1 MTNVPGGDD
10 YYQDVILKWD
20 EASGEFQTAC
30 IEANKEYSLANELGI
45 LDGDTIHIGE
55 ENKLKIE
62 SAKDTIDGVW
72 TKVQIYCNQFENTF
86 QELKKGTLD
95 WETAEKEGIEIWYRM
110 MMDLIAMNADD
121 LRKGEI
127 AILATDIID
136 INHLNGERGKFFQD
150 TMSKA
155 MGKAIQTTKIAITA
169 GETAVLGTN
178 AQAKYAQK
186 IMEQLLNALQG
197 VLVPKTEANKNAI
210 GLAKMWLK
218 KINKKLEEIEFNIS
232 GTALGLKPQQ
242 EKLVKLDWPYYD
254 VIAFEEKKTNGIIWP
269 RSNGITKIRED
280 MLSIMGEWR
289 ENKTFE
295 EFVQKIGEKANKI
308 PEEVLHVCKGK
319 KLWDIATGTTTVFNP
334 FIANELLG
342 WFNGKPK
349 ARIAKLIHVTGNP
362 LKKISEGVGDEKYK
376 VELDLWVT
384 TVPQIITLLQVALDI
399 PDEQAMNK
407 RNMGVPYVIVAE
419 GWDRPEIAIL
429 AKEHWF
435 TTRVIWSVQQK
446 LDPSEVN
453 TIKWVGLGNSSMNF

>member
-1 MTNVPGGDD
+1 MNNVIWDN
-10 YYQDVILKWD
+10 YYQNVILAWD
-20 EASGEFQTAC
+20 EASWEFQTAC
-30 IEANKEYSLANELGI
+30 IEANKEYSLANKLGI
-45 LDGDTIHIGE
+45 LDGDTITIGE
-55 ENKLKIE
+55 ENKLRIQA
-62 SAKDTIDGVW
+62 AKDTIDGVW
-72 TKVQIYCNQFENTF
+72 TKVQIYCNQFENVY
-86 QELKKGTLD
+86 QALIHEEIGWEEAKNQAVEL
-95 WETAEKEGIEIWYRM
+95 WYRM
-110 MMDLIAMNADD
+110 VMDLIAMNADD

-155 MGKAIQTTKIAITA
+155 MRKAIQTTQIAITA
-169 GETAVLGTN
+169 WETAVLGTN

-186 IMEQLLNALQG
+186 TMEQLLNALQG
-197 VLVPKTEANKNAI
+197 ILVPQTEANKKAI
-210 GLAKMWLK
+210 ALAQEWLE
-218 KINKKLEEIEFNIS
+218 KINAKLEEIEFNIS
-232 GTALGLKPQQ
+232 GTALWLKSQQ
-242 EKLVKLDWPYYD
+242 EKLVKLDAPYYD
-254 VIAFEEKKTNGIIWP
+254 VIAFEEKRINGIIGP

-295 EFVQKIGEKANKI
+295 EFVQKIGEKAKKI
-308 PEEVLHVCKGK
+308 PEEVLHICKGK

-342 WFNGKPK
+342 WFDWKPK

-362 LKKISEGVGDEKYK
+362 LKKISEGIGDKNYK
-376 VELDLWVT
+376 VELDLWTT

-419 GWDRPEIAIL
+419 WWDRPEIAEL
-429 AKEHWF
+429 ASKHGF
-435 TTRVIWSVQQK
+435 TTRVIWSAQQK
-446 LDPSEVN
+446 SDPKEVN
-453 TIKWVGLGNSSMNF
+453 TIQWVGIGKSSMTF